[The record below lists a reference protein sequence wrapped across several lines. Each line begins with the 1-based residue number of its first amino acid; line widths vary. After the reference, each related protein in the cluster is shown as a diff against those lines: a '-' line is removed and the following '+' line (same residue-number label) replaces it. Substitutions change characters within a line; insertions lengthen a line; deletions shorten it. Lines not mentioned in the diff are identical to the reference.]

1 MAAIDV
7 ISWNLFHGRDWPPN
21 EALRTSRSRLLGV
34 SERDDTHIQVNRP
47 LRREF
52 TTVLGRLEWALALLQ
67 EAPPT
72 WLHPL
77 CRELGVSGAS
87 ALTARNLGAA
97 ARAALARLNPDLIAS
112 GEGGS
117 NQLLVRAPWR
127 IAEVRRLTL
136 TRRPERRRMLFA
148 RVQNPDGRAIA
159 VANLHAT
166 AHDEAAAARDVE
178 RAAERAS
185 EWAGE
190 APLIFGGDFNLRPAS
205 SPRAFERLDV
215 RHGLGGVTGP
225 KAIDHLLVSG
235 LAAAAPPE
243 RLPAAAREVEAEDGL
258 RIRLSDHAPLAA
270 SLRLG

>member
-21 EALRTSRSRLLGV
+21 EALLTLRSRLLGV
-34 SERDDTHIQVNRP
+34 SERDDTHVQVNHP

-52 TTVLGRLEWALALLQ
+52 ATVLGQLDWSLALLQ

-72 WLHPL
+72 WLRPL
-77 CRELGVSGAS
+77 CRELGVSGVS

-97 ARAALARLNPDLIAS
+97 PRAALARLNPDLIAS

-136 TRRPERRRMLFA
+136 THRPERRRMLFA
-148 RVQNPDGRAIA
+148 RVENPDGRAIG

-185 EWAGE
+185 AWAEE

-205 SPRAFERLDV
+205 APQAFERL
-215 RHGLGGVTGP
+215 RARYGLNGPTGP
-225 KAIDHLLVSG
+225 KAIDHLLVKGIS
-235 LAAAAPPE
+235 AQTAPE
-243 RLPAAAREVEAEDGL
+243 RLPAAAREVEIEDGL